1 MSIPVRFSPRALE
14 QIRRLRS
21 SMNLNEETYLRIGVK
36 GGKGCMV
43 VEKLLGF
50 DQKNEQDEEFEVED
64 IHVLIRKGESL
75 YVAGMEIDYI
85 EEGSSRGFV
94 FKG

>member
-1 MSIPVRFSPRALE
+1 MSVPIQFTPRALD
-14 QIRRLRS
+14 QIRKLRA

-50 DQKNEQDEEFEVED
+50 DQKTDNDEVFEVED
-64 IHVLIRKGESL
+64 IQFVIRKGESL
-75 YVAGMEIDYI
+75 YVAGMEVDYL
-85 EEGSSRGFV
+85 EEGNSKGFL
-94 FKG
+94 FK

>member
-1 MSIPVRFSPRALE
+1 MSVPIQFTPRALD
-14 QIRRLRS
+14 QIRKLRA

-50 DQKNEQDEEFEVED
+50 DQKTDNDEVFAVED
-64 IHVLIRKGESL
+64 IQFVIRKGESL
-75 YVAGMEIDYI
+75 YVAGMEVDYL
-85 EEGSSRGFV
+85 EEGTSKGFL
-94 FKG
+94 FK